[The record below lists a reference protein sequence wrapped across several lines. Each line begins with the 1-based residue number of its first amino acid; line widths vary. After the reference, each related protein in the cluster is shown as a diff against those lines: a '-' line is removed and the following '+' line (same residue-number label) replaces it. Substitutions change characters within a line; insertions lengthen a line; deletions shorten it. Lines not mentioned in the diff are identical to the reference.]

1 MSLYLTYDIDEMKDG
16 FGAQYLRVIG
26 IYCLAKMIG
35 AKYLHTTI
43 TEYEHLQQDYWKK
56 IEDHFGLATFK
67 SRDVSSFD
75 NIKSIKYPNNLNE
88 LKSNNYDKDT
98 LIKILLAVGILD
110 KNPDDYDL
118 IMDDLRKLKRN
129 IDLPEYDKSEK
140 NIAIHIRRGD
150 VNKDSTDRYTG
161 NDHYIKV
168 TQALKTKYPKSP
180 IFIFTEDSGDLD
192 MFRQMDNVTLMC
204 DLDVLLTFEYLCNA
218 DVLVTAKSCF
228 SGVAG
233 LYNTSSE
240 IYVENTPTPK
250 LSRHKYIDDLFN
262 EPATESFTGLNA
274 GMYTDNNYMLYIF
287 SFLIFTFVGFFY
299 FVSYKKKWIR
309 RFFNKSFAKE
319 R

>member
-1 MSLYLTYDIDEMKDG
+1 MVLYLTYDINELKDG

-43 TEYEHLQQDYWKK
+43 TKYEHLPEDYWKK
-56 IEDHFGLATFK
+56 IEDHFGLGVFK

-75 NIKSIKYPNNLNE
+75 NAKSIKVPNSLGE
-88 LKSNNYDKDT
+88 LKSNNLDKDT
-98 LIKILLAVGILD
+98 LVKIWLAVGILD

-118 IMDDLRKLKRN
+118 FMDDLRKLKKN
-129 IDLPEYDKSEK
+129 IELPEYDKSKK

-150 VNKDSTDRYTG
+150 VNKDATNRFTS
-161 NDHYIKV
+161 NDHYVKV
-168 TQALKTKYPKSP
+168 IQALKTKYPYSP

-192 MFRQMDNVTLMC
+192 VFRKIDNVKLMT

-218 DVLVTAKSCF
+218 DVLITAKSCF

-262 EPATESFTGLNA
+262 EPATESFTGLNNEESITKKF
-274 GMYTDNNYMLYIF
+274 GVYIF
-287 SFLIFTFVGFFY
+287 LFILVAFVCFY
-299 FVSYKKKWIR
+299 YFGSYKKKWIK
-309 RFFNKSFAKE
+309 RFFIAHRNK
-319 R
+319 